1 MKRFYW
7 ILIFAM
13 IASCVVSCTKE
24 SASGSD
30 NKEPMGEI
38 TVRGIIYDNSG
49 STMSGVV
56 VSDGYKCVKTG
67 GDGRFE
73 IDSDLS
79 KVKFVYVVLPSGYK
93 VPVEGGKAQYYK
105 RLGEGDAQDPG
116 LGDSRQYAM
125 SSGLV
130 WGGGEAVGA
139 VAGEQFVVARQG
151 RCFFRSVHVRT
162 RFRCKVTFFRADLC
176 IFSLP
181 RIQ

>member
-105 RLGEGDAQDPG
+105 RLGEGDAQLINGVYQLRFTLEKIQGNAD
-116 LGDSRQYAM
+116 RFTM
-125 SSGLV
+125 I
-130 WGGGEAVGA
+130 
-139 VAGEQFVVARQG
+139 VAGDPQPRARTAG
-151 RCFFRSVHVRT
+151 YDNFAYH
-162 RFRCKVTFFRADLC
+162 
-176 IFSLP
+176 SLDCCDDMW
-181 RIQ
+181 RDMKE